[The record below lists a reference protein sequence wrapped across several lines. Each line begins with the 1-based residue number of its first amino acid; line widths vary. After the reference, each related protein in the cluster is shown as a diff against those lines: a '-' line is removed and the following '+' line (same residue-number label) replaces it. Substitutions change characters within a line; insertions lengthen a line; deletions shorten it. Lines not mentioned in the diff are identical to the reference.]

1 MYQGGRLTICEET
14 LILRPHID
22 DDDDDDDGCRPV
34 GSLSSVSAFGRFL
47 LVCFYS
53 DLAICLL

>member
-1 MYQGGRLTICEET
+1 MYQGGRLICGER
-14 LILRPHID
+14 LIMRPHID
-22 DDDDDDDGCRPV
+22 DDDDDGCWPV

>member
-1 MYQGGRLTICEET
+1 MYQGGRLTIREER

-22 DDDDDDDGCRPV
+22 DDDHDDGCRPV